1 MPLVDAEP
9 CTLAIVRRRDV
20 ADAVAGRP
28 TLIDAVTYFSWLL
41 QVGAT
46 GILPVYGAVG
56 WRRGFAARTCG
67 SAVHRYLASLL
78 AVVVTAVA
86 EVTELYGQQ
95 RDLPLGAVRDAVRD
109 NPARDCLT

>member
-20 ADAVAGRP
+20 PTPSPGP

-46 GILPVYGAVG
+46 GILPVYAAVGVAGAV
-56 WRRGFAARTCG
+56 FAARTGG
-67 SAVHRYLASLL
+67 SAVDRLPCALL
-78 AVVVTAVA
+78 AVVVTDAA
-86 EVTELYGQQ
+86 EVTEFCGQHGIF
-95 RDLPLGAVRDAVRD
+95 RWAPYVMRCATTPG
-109 NPARDCLT
+109 DCLT